1 MLIEMYFLEEIVTQI
16 YKFIMVLYNAFKRLM
31 MMIVLMVMMTMMMMM
46 MMMMTMIV
54 MIMVIV
60 TRTNIRI

>member
-46 MMMMTMIV
+46 MMMTMIV